1 MTLSKLSRRD
11 FLKGAGATGGYD
23 ANPEM
28 MQAWVRPE
36 DYEYSSWWN
45 PSWGTTGDGRMMG
58 LAVGAEMDSLPQ
70 PVMNFSNA
78 TPSTFVEK
86 RVYFPGAMNWGIMVT
101 EEGKR
106 FTNENNQHGLV
117 LSDRMENGY
126 RVFTPKD
133 AFRSNAFR
141 VLLQYGFS
149 ISEAIEMLDAKQ
161 DTAEFRE
168 SLQEQRQKLERERI
182 LLDYRQR
189 RIESVLD
196 VLETDGK
203 VDFKLVHIPDQL
215 YVNASHGRDLTVS
228 MENEKVLAEYYDLLS
243 ITSCAR
249 IITREN
255 LLDDSP
261 AVDPDYINIASVEER
276 HFLSDYAQQRVK
288 RLELGR
294 CVRFRRTVTR
304 EESVRKETF
313 DDLFACLDTRQLAI
327 RGDIL
332 IMPMFLNLD
341 GEGSDIEVLY
351 VPVNDQEASDS
362 ASSSGSI

>member
-45 PSWGTTGDGRMMG
+45 PSWGTTGDGHMMG
-58 LAVGAEMDSLPQ
+58 LAIGAEMDSLPQ

-182 LLDYRQR
+182 LLDYR
-189 RIESVLD
+189 
-196 VLETDGK
+196 
-203 VDFKLVHIPDQL
+203 
-215 YVNASHGRDLTVS
+215 
-228 MENEKVLAEYYDLLS
+228 
-243 ITSCAR
+243 
-249 IITREN
+249 
-255 LLDDSP
+255 
-261 AVDPDYINIASVEER
+261 
-276 HFLSDYAQQRVK
+276 
-288 RLELGR
+288 
-294 CVRFRRTVTR
+294 
-304 EESVRKETF
+304 
-313 DDLFACLDTRQLAI
+313 
-327 RGDIL
+327 
-332 IMPMFLNLD
+332 
-341 GEGSDIEVLY
+341 
-351 VPVNDQEASDS
+351 
-362 ASSSGSI
+362 

>member
-1 MTLSKLSRRD
+1 MKQFAAMTGMTQSKIR
-11 FLKGAGATGGYD
+11 F
-23 ANPEM
+23 
-28 MQAWVRPE
+28 
-36 DYEYSSWWN
+36 YE
-45 PSWGTTGDGRMMG
+45 
-58 LAVGAEMDSLPQ
+58 
-70 PVMNFSNA
+70 
-78 TPSTFVEK
+78 K
-86 RVYFPGAMNWGIMVT
+86 
-101 EEGKR
+101 
-106 FTNENNQHGLV
+106 HGLV
-117 LSDRMENGY
+117 LSDRTENGY
-126 RVFTPKD
+126 RVFTPED

-141 VLLQYGFS
+141 ILLQYGFS
-149 ISEAIEMLDAKQ
+149 ISEAVAMLDAKQ

-203 VDFKLVHIPDQL
+203 VDFKIVHIPDQL
-215 YVNASHGRDLTVS
+215 YVNASYGRDFTVS

-249 IITREN
+249 IISRDN

-261 AVDPDYINIASVEER
+261 AVDPDYINTLSVEEQ
-276 HFLSDYAQQRVK
+276 HFLSDYAQEHVK

-294 CVRFRRTVTR
+294 CLRFRRMVTR
-304 EESVRKETF
+304 EESIQKETF
-313 DDLFACLDTRQLAI
+313 DNLFEYLEEHGLAI
-327 RGDIL
+327 RSDIL

-351 VPVNDQEASDS
+351 VPIEGTNS
-362 ASSSGSI
+362 

>member
-1 MTLSKLSRRD
+1 MYRMKQFAAMTGMTQSKIR
-11 FLKGAGATGGYD
+11 F
-23 ANPEM
+23 
-28 MQAWVRPE
+28 
-36 DYEYSSWWN
+36 YE
-45 PSWGTTGDGRMMG
+45 
-58 LAVGAEMDSLPQ
+58 
-70 PVMNFSNA
+70 
-78 TPSTFVEK
+78 K
-86 RVYFPGAMNWGIMVT
+86 
-101 EEGKR
+101 
-106 FTNENNQHGLV
+106 HGLV

-126 RVFTPKD
+126 RVFTPED

-168 SLQEQRQKLERERI
+168 SLQEQRQKLEHERI

-215 YVNASHGRDLTVS
+215 YVNASHGRDFTVS

-255 LLDDSP
+255 LLDSSP
-261 AVDPDYINIASVEER
+261 SVDPDYINTVSVGEE
-276 HFLSDYAQQRVK
+276 HFLSPYAR
-288 RLELGR
+288 EH
-294 CVRFRRTVTR
+294 VTR
-304 EESVRKETF
+304 EESIQKETF
-313 DDLFACLDTRQLAI
+313 DGLFEHLDAHGLTI
-327 RGDIL
+327 CGDIL
-332 IMPMFLNLD
+332 IMPTFLNLD

-351 VPVNDQEASDS
+351 VPVEETAG
-362 ASSSGSI
+362 A

>member
-45 PSWGTTGDGRMMG
+45 PSWGTTGDGHMMG

-126 RVFTPKD
+126 RVFTPED

-161 DTAEFRE
+161 DTRCRSSAR
-168 SLQEQRQKLERERI
+168 SW
-182 LLDYRQR
+182 
-189 RIESVLD
+189 
-196 VLETDGK
+196 
-203 VDFKLVHIPDQL
+203 
-215 YVNASHGRDLTVS
+215 NASAS
-228 MENEKVLAEYYDLLS
+228 CS
-243 ITSCAR
+243 I
-249 IITREN
+249 
-255 LLDDSP
+255 
-261 AVDPDYINIASVEER
+261 IASGA
-276 HFLSDYAQQRVK
+276 SK
-288 RLELGR
+288 
-294 CVRFRRTVTR
+294 
-304 EESVRKETF
+304 
-313 DDLFACLDTRQLAI
+313 ACWMCWRPTARWI
-327 RGDIL
+327 
-332 IMPMFLNLD
+332 
-341 GEGSDIEVLY
+341 
-351 VPVNDQEASDS
+351 
-362 ASSSGSI
+362 SSSCTSPISCT

>member
-45 PSWGTTGDGRMMG
+45 PSWGTTGDGHMMG
-58 LAVGAEMDSLPQ
+58 LAIGAEMDSLPQ

-189 RIESVLD
+189 RIESMLD

-215 YVNASHGRDLTVS
+215 YLNASHGRDFTVS
-228 MENEKVLAEYYDLLS
+228 MENEKVLAS
-243 ITSCAR
+243 TTIC
-249 IITREN
+249 
-255 LLDDSP
+255 
-261 AVDPDYINIASVEER
+261 
-276 HFLSDYAQQRVK
+276 
-288 RLELGR
+288 
-294 CVRFRRTVTR
+294 
-304 EESVRKETF
+304 
-313 DDLFACLDTRQLAI
+313 
-327 RGDIL
+327 
-332 IMPMFLNLD
+332 
-341 GEGSDIEVLY
+341 
-351 VPVNDQEASDS
+351 S
-362 ASSSGSI
+362 ASRAARASSREKIFWTTARRSTPTTSTSPR